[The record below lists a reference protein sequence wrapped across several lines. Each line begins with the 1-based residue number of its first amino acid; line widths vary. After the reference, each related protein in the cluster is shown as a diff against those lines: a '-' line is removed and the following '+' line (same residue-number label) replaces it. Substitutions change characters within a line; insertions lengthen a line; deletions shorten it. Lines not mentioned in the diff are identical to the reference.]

1 MTRGALAFEITG
13 NYINASYTYLLN
25 SVLIIRT
32 PHRFQLIVSM
42 SLFQDSR
49 CLYLYEAVLRGT
61 IRAAA
66 ERLGIAPSAVSRQ
79 ISLLEEE
86 LDTTLVERH
95 RHGIVPTEAGRLII
109 DYYRQHA
116 AHRYDMLAK
125 LDALRGLQS
134 GSVSVIC
141 GEGFAENMI
150 TGPVREFHN
159 EFPGITI
166 ALEISG
172 TTEIMRR
179 VVEDEAE
186 IGLVYYAPADAHI
199 VSRRSARQPMF
210 AIVGPNN
217 PLRHVAHT
225 SLEEL
230 QDWPIALLKG
240 VYGIRQII
248 EHAEREDRIR
258 LQPTLTTNL
267 ISVLASFV
275 ANDQGVTLLPPFAV
289 TAALKADQLYA
300 VPIKNSALQN
310 AEVQLITR
318 AGRHLSPAANRFLQY
333 CMRGMDAFQD

>member
-1 MTRGALAFEITG
+1 MT
-13 NYINASYTYLLN
+13 
-25 SVLIIRT
+25 
-32 PHRFQLIVSM
+32 H
-42 SLFQDSR
+42 FQDSR
-49 CLYLYEAVLRGT
+49 CVYLYEAVMRGT

-79 ISLLEEE
+79 ISILEDE
-86 LDTTLVERH
+86 LGTTLIERH
-95 RHGIVPTEAGRLII
+95 RSGVVPTEAGRLMI
-109 DYYRQHA
+109 DYYRQHV

-125 LDALRGLQS
+125 IDALRGLHS
-134 GSVSVIC
+134 GSVTIIC

-150 TGPVREFHN
+150 TGPVHEFHR
-159 EFPGITI
+159 EYPGIAI
-166 ALEISG
+166 ALEITG

-179 VVEDEAE
+179 VIEDEAE

-210 AIVGPNN
+210 AIVGPNH
-217 PLRHVAHT
+217 PLRHASHT
-225 SLEEL
+225 TLEEL
-230 QDWPIALLKG
+230 QEWPVALLKG
-240 VYGIRQII
+240 IYGIRQII

-258 LQPTLTTNL
+258 LQPALTTNL

-289 TAALKADQLYA
+289 AAALKEGLLHA

-318 AGRHLSPAANRFLQY
+318 AGRQLSPAANRFLQY
-333 CMRGMDAFQD
+333 CMRGMDAFQG